1 MLKESA
7 KSMVRGAAMRDA
19 EIMFIV
25 EESAK
30 VMTTGPTPSGGIQES
45 SEDRRIT
52 KYSVIIRP

>member
-1 MLKESA
+1 
-7 KSMVRGAAMRDA
+7 MVRGAAMRDA

-30 VMTTGPTPSGGIQES
+30 VMTTGPTSSGGIQES